1 MNSADVVF
9 EGRGVKGVGLVEDT
23 MSDPRDL
30 NLDELGEVVLTA
42 FKIRHEAP
50 PFDELVVRAHSR
62 IVKGLLLVDPTL
74 AAMALP
80 IAIQKIVDA
89 YLEGGR

>member
-1 MNSADVVF
+1 MNSANAVF
-9 EGRGVKGVGLVEDT
+9 EGDGMKGVGVVEGTLPDR
-23 MSDPRDL
+23 RDL
-30 NLDELGEVVLTA
+30 NLDELGEVVLKA

-50 PFDELVVRAHSR
+50 PFDELVLRAHSR
-62 IVKGLLLVDPTL
+62 IIKGLLLADTTM

-80 IAIQKIVDA
+80 IAIQKVVDA